1 MKKLYGQIT
10 GWGSYVPEKIITN
23 ADLEKLVDTS
33 DEWIVRRTG
42 IRERRMVAPHE
53 TTATI
58 SVEASKLALNRANL
72 KPTDLDLIVL
82 AATFQ
87 DHICPSTSSLVQ
99 HMLGATNVPAFTL
112 TSGCTGFVYALSVA
126 NQFIETGAYRR
137 ILVIGSEI
145 ITRALDW
152 TDRSTCVLFGDG
164 SAAMVMEATTE
175 PCGISGFDLGSD
187 GSGYENII
195 IPAGGS
201 AEPFGA
207 DTFAEGRHHLQMN
220 GREVFKFAS
229 RVLGKSTNRTLEQS
243 GLTMDD
249 IAWIVPH
256 QANLRIIQAASRNMN
271 VPLEKFIIAVH
282 KYGNT
287 SAASIPIAIC
297 DALDEGKIALDNKLL
312 LVSFGAGL
320 TWASCVLQMA
330 PTRVRKEPVVEIEMD
345 LETAVPA

>member
-1 MKKLYGQIT
+1 MGKLYGQIT
-10 GWGSYVPEKIITN
+10 GWGSYVPEKVITN
-23 ADLEKLVDTS
+23 ADLEKIVDTS

-53 TTATI
+53 TTATM
-58 SVEASKLALNRANL
+58 SVEASKMALNRANL

-87 DHICPSTSSLVQ
+87 DNICPSTSSLVQ
-99 HMLGATNVPAFTL
+99 HMLGAKDIPAFTL

-126 NQFIETGAYRR
+126 QQFIATGVYKR

-145 ITRALDW
+145 ITRAVDW
-152 TDRSTCVLFGDG
+152 TDRSTCVLFGDA

-175 PCGISGFDLGSD
+175 PCGVSGFDLGSD
-187 GSGYENII
+187 GSGYEHII
-195 IPAGGS
+195 VPAGGS
-201 AEPFGA
+201 AEPFNA
-207 DTFAEGRHHLQMN
+207 DTFAAGRQYVRMN

-229 RVLGKSTNRTLEQS
+229 RILGKSSHRALERSGVTL
-243 GLTMDD
+243 DD
-249 IAWIVPH
+249 IDWIVPH
-256 QANLRIIQAASRNMN
+256 QANLRIIQAAARNMDL
-271 VPLEKFIIAVH
+271 PMSRFIITVH

-287 SAASIPIAIC
+287 SAASIPLAIC
-297 DALDEGKIALDNKLL
+297 DALEEGQINLDDKLL

-330 PTRVRKEPVVEIEMD
+330 PTAVQNASQAD
-345 LETAVPA
+345 AETAVSEAILA

>member
-1 MKKLYGQIT
+1 MEKLYGRIT
-10 GWGSYVPEKIITN
+10 GWGSYVPEKVITN
-23 ADLEKLVDTS
+23 ADLEKMVDTN

-42 IRERRMVAPHE
+42 IQERRMVAPHE

-87 DHICPSTSSLVQ
+87 DHMCPSTSSLVQ

-126 NQFIETGAYRR
+126 NQFIETGAYQR
-137 ILVIGSEI
+137 ILIIGSEI
-145 ITRALDW
+145 ITRAVDW

-187 GSGYENII
+187 GSGYESII

-201 AEPFGA
+201 AEPFNA
-207 DTFAEGRHHLQMN
+207 DTFSEGRHYLRMN

-229 RVLGKSTNRTLEQS
+229 RVLGRSSHRTLERS
-243 GLTMDD
+243 DLTLDEID
-249 IAWIVPH
+249 WIVPH
-256 QANLRIIQAASRNMN
+256 QANLRIIQAAARNMS
-271 VPLEKFIIAVH
+271 VPLDRFVITVH
-282 KYGNT
+282 KYGNI
-287 SAASIPIAIC
+287 SAASIPVAIC
-297 DALDEGKIALDNKLL
+297 DALDEGRIALDDKLL

-330 PTRVRKEPVVEIEMD
+330 PTPIQMASRVNM
-345 LETAVPA
+345 ETAVSL